1 MKSTITG
8 FFDHKGKL
16 SLEEQIDL
24 LKRHTIDT
32 VCLRYY
38 NHKPLIEIN
47 DKGIKDILEQT
58 KNNKIKIAAID
69 TLIKSYDI
77 NNDQKATTALDEFKF
92 IVKLADKL
100 KVNQL
105 FIRLPKFNDVIEEFE
120 NIKLRLEPWIIHAAK
135 HSKKLIIV
143 PDDGY
148 KANTYAYIIKKMKN
162 NNLSVLFDP
171 VYFMMIHESTT
182 TSYRILK
189 KKISAFMCHDA
200 DFKLK
205 PKLIG
210 YGKADIINLFKK
222 LIRDKFSGLLMMD
235 NEFYH
240 EIFEPSV
247 KKEGFFKKIFSNKKK
262 QEKQQIDDLSRRI
275 FPNEETKNVT
285 YDDILSN
292 QIKVVNI
299 VFKK

>member
-16 SLEEQIDL
+16 SLEGQIDVAVKHDL
-24 LKRHTIDT
+24 DAI
-32 VCLRYY
+32 CLRYY
-38 NHKPLIEIN
+38 DHKPLLEIS
-47 DKGIKDILEQT
+47 DKGIKDILQQT
-58 KNNKIKIAAID
+58 KDKKIKIAAID
-69 TLIKSYDI
+69 TLIEAYDL
-77 NNDQKATTALDEFKF
+77 NNDAKAANAFDEFKF
-92 IVKLADKL
+92 VVKLADKL
-100 KVNQL
+100 KVNHL

-120 NIKLRLEPWIIHAAK
+120 NIKLRLEPWITHASK
-135 HSKKLIIV
+135 HGKKLILV
-143 PDDGY
+143 PDNDY
-148 KANTYAYIIKKMKN
+148 KANTYAYVIKKMKTN
-162 NNLSVLFDP
+162 ILSVAFDP

-222 LIRDKFSGLLMMD
+222 LIRDRFSGLLMMD

-240 EIFEPSV
+240 EIFEPEA

>member
-1 MKSTITG
+1 MKSTVTG

-16 SLEEQIDL
+16 TLEEQIDL
-24 LKRHTIDT
+24 ATKHDIDT
-32 VCLRYY
+32 ICLRYY
-38 NHKPLIEIN
+38 EHKPLIEIS
-47 DKGIKDILEQT
+47 DKGIKDIIQKT
-58 KNNKIKIAAID
+58 KDHKIKIAAID
-69 TLIKSYDI
+69 TLIAAYDV
-77 NNDQKATTALDEFKF
+77 NNDAKATNAFDEFKF
-92 IVKLADKL
+92 MVKLADKI

-120 NIKLRLEPWIIHAAK
+120 NIKLRLEPWVIHATK
-135 HSKKLIIV
+135 HGKKLIIV
-143 PDDGY
+143 PDNEY
-148 KANTYAYIIKKMKN
+148 KANTYAYIIKKLKN

-189 KKISAFMCHDA
+189 KKISVFMCHDA
-200 DFKLK
+200 DFKMK

-222 LIRDKFSGLLMMD
+222 LIRDRFSGLLMMD

-247 KKEGFFKKIFSNKKK
+247 KKESFFKKIFSNKKK
-262 QEKQQIDDLSRRI
+262 QEKQQIDDLSKRI